1 MSSVVDA
8 PTGLPHGSGGSEV
21 GGSVPETCGE
31 PGGVTPGRVRAASHG
46 AGGPA
51 RRTGADYDAR
61 LERRSS
67 ASRVS
72 SARIRGH
79 DGPVARCPEC
89 PPNAAGGRPP
99 RVRSAGRTGPPLD
112 ERRTSADRDVR
123 PAESVT
129 DTRARR
135 SGPLPVSRCSV
146 PPLGRVGAP
155 SGVETRSTRRVVP
168 GRYSPGGNTAR
179 SRGLLDDSRN
189 TPRRGA
195 TGAQTGYPRRD
206 SRRTGRRCRPLAG
219 LTGSET
225 LLQPEWGARPS
236 VVPFPATDSD
246 ARSRPSRRC
255 GRSRS
260 SAGHSTVERP
270 VRMRAS
276 SSRRLPGYVRPV
288 PDFDDRS
295 PNWTVRPRSRR
306 RVDPPYRDPRS
317 LDRTTGPAT
326 GSVRAVGTYDCASTD
341 WTPLEGRSIELRPPP
356 TAGGSNDYP
365 GATVPSVGTSVSSN
379 HGLSTS
385 GVGTRDRAITGRLSP
400 AISSRVGS
408 YTCPG
413 SNCAVPAYARARL
426 SWRRVSDRELGGR
439 VSDGPGSG
447 PPTGR
452 PHSRSRTATR
462 RSTVIDPGTE
472 TIG

>member
-317 LDRTTGPAT
+317 LDRTPARRPDRSGRWERTTARPPTGHRSRVVRSSFARRRLRAVRTTIRERQFRPSERRCRRTTASRRPGWERAT
-326 GSVRAVGTYDCASTD
+326 GRSRVDSPRQSRRASGRTPVRAV
-341 WTPLEGRSIELRPPP
+341 
-356 TAGGSNDYP
+356 
-365 GATVPSVGTSVSSN
+365 TVPFRRTLEPGCR
-379 HGLSTS
+379 
-385 GVGTRDRAITGRLSP
+385 GVACPI
-400 AISSRVGS
+400 GS
-408 YTCPG
+408 
-413 SNCAVPAYARARL
+413 
-426 SWRRVSDRELGGR
+426 
-439 VSDGPGSG
+439 
-447 PPTGR
+447 
-452 PHSRSRTATR
+452 
-462 RSTVIDPGTE
+462 
-472 TIG
+472 